1 MLAKVRLIIL
11 VVTGDNFNYD
21 WHDSNKIVVL
31 WSDYLQIDI
40 TVLISLISFS
50 FCFLFLLLLQG
61 TCFQNE
67 VAV

>member
-40 TVLISLISFS
+40 ISLISFS